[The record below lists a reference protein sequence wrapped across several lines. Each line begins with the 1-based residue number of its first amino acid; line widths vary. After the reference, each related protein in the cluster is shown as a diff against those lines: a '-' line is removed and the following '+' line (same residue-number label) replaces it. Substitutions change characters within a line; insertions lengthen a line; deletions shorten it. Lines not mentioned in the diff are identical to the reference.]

1 MSKNSRPLKKY
12 LSALAALAV
21 AASAYGAKDELK
33 IQREANELF
42 LAGVAEYEKEDFRAA
57 IEKFEK
63 CLAKDPTNAH
73 AQFNVGVSYNDLG
86 ETEKALEAYHKTLAV
101 DPTYADAYFN
111 IGRVY
116 HLRKDFV
123 EASAYYEKALAEDPY
138 APDVLYNYAH
148 ALMETGRAAEA
159 IEEWNRYLTIAET
172 LPEEA
177 RWVERAREY
186 LATLEE
192 IEGGA
197 PREEDDQ

>member
-1 MSKNSRPLKKY
+1 MSNRIRPVWTY
-12 LSALAALAV
+12 LSAAAALAL
-21 AASAYGAKDELK
+21 AASAYGAQDELK

-86 ETEKALEAYHKTLAV
+86 ETEKALDAYHKTLAI
-101 DPTYADAYFN
+101 DPKYADAYFN

-148 ALMETGRAAEA
+148 ALMESGRAAEA
-159 IEEWNRYLTIAET
+159 IEEWHRYLTIAET

-177 RWVERAREY
+177 KWVERAKEY
-186 LATLEE
+186 VATLEE

-197 PREEDDQ
+197 PGTEDEK

>member
-1 MSKNSRPLKKY
+1 MSKSIRPVRTY
-12 LSALAALAV
+12 LSALAALAL
-21 AASAYGAKDELK
+21 AASAYGAKDDLK

-42 LAGVAEYEKEDFRAA
+42 LQGVAEYEKDDFPAA

-86 ETEKALEAYHKTLAV
+86 ETEKALEAYRKTLAV
-101 DPTYADAYFN
+101 DPEYPDAYFN
-111 IGRVY
+111 MGRIY

-123 EASAYYEKALAEDPY
+123 EAATYYEKALQEDPY

-148 ALMETGRAAEA
+148 ALMESGRAAEA
-159 IEEWNRYLTIAET
+159 IEEWNRYLTIAEA

-177 RWVERAREY
+177 KWVERAKEF

-192 IEGGA
+192 IEGGT
-197 PREEDDQ
+197 PGEEDE